1 MRNAIFFISG
11 FIFSLGLG
19 ISGMTHPEKVKAF
32 LNVLGNWDPSLLVVL
47 FSAVSTY
54 AVGNFIFKNMEES
67 ESSPKLPEVIKG
79 LDIMLLG
86 GSALFGIGWGII
98 GLCPGPA
105 LVDLA
110 SVNENILL
118 FVLAMTAGF
127 ILANML
133 MEKLQSGP

>member
-1 MRNAIFFISG
+1 MRYALFFTSG

-47 FSAVSTY
+47 LAAVSIYTL
-54 AVGNFIFKNMEES
+54 GNFILKNRQEDEN
-67 ESSPKLPEVIKG
+67 SPTLPEVKTG
-79 LDIMLLG
+79 LDIMLIA

-105 LVDLA
+105 LTSLF
-110 SVNENILL
+110 SGNENIII
-118 FVLAMTAGF
+118 FVLAMSAGT

-133 MEKLQSGP
+133 LEKLKS